1 MARNQS
7 INEILLQKN
16 FVTQAQLDDAVRW
29 QRTHPNEK
37 IADILMS
44 RGIVDE
50 YQVLRCYAE
59 ALGLRFLENEIVVLR
74 PEILKTIPEAVVN
87 KHGVMPMEVRGNKII
102 IAVSDPHDMAATEDI
117 KMVSKKDVEIVL
129 CTKQNI
135 ENAIEKYYTNAG
147 SFFISDDAAQKTIQ
161 SVSAETQKKMSEIE
175 SRADN
180 TPVVK
185 LINSLVQ
192 QAYARQASDIHI
204 EPFAEQVLV
213 RMRIDGDL
221 VEVMRMG
228 IESHSAIVSRVKIL
242 SGINIAEKRIPQD
255 GRFDYDVDGIKVD
268 MRVSTLPTVYGEKVN
283 MRLLATGEAKSIR
296 LNELG
301 MKPALLKEFEK
312 QIHAPNGIILVT
324 GPTGSG
330 KSTTLY
336 AVLAELNQPNVNITT
351 VEDPVEKQI
360 FGVNQVQ
367 TNAKA
372 GLTFAAGLRSI
383 LRQDPDIVMIGEIRD
398 EETGSI
404 AIRAAITGHLV
415 LSTLH
420 TNDSVSSIVRLVD
433 IGIPNY
439 MVASAVN
446 CVIAQRL
453 VRKLCPDCKV
463 KREIRPEEA
472 AALNRDN
479 IKYVYDAKGCPRCG
493 NTGYKGR
500 TAIYELVE
508 LTPEIRQMVTKN
520 ATTEELRDFAHK
532 KGFTF
537 LADSCAEYIEEG
549 VTSMSEFY
557 RLIFS
562 I

>member
-74 PEILKTIPEAVVN
+74 PEILKTIPEAVVK

-175 SRADN
+175 SRVDN

-296 LNELG
+296 
-301 MKPALLKEFEK
+301 
-312 QIHAPNGIILVT
+312 VT

-479 IKYVYDAKGCPRCG
+479 IKYVYDSKGCPRCG